1 MQVLHTIEDLEDV
14 LLDRI
19 DNNGNTIAHIA
30 AEGGHVSIF
39 KVDSYVCVCNSC
51 HRQGYGILSSPCR
64 LLHSGHNHV
73 ILYLICPG

>member
-39 KVDSYVCVCNSC
+39 KVEIHTFVCVTAATV
-51 HRQGYGILSSPCR
+51 RAMVYVITLSSPPQW
-64 LLHSGHNHV
+64 SHNHV
-73 ILYLICPG
+73 ILYLIHY